1 MLSAV
6 AARKARLAQSQAQ
19 NTTPA
24 PSSSASPPP
33 AETKR
38 KVAPL
43 AANAIQKP
51 PSSKRKSSTTSVS
64 TAPKK
69 KRREQRRPPEQPA
82 RYFAQLGADADA
94 LKTQEDVIVVDESD
108 GESSASS
115 HSLSMDEDVANP
127 PVPVGGG
134 ARRKRAWSPSA
145 PLPDSSDED
154 DDADEPVILDFP
166 LSAPIEQTPAEPPSA
181 LSNFDPVLNQNV
193 FHFAPGE
200 CPVGD
205 SAHKST
211 ILLLR
216 SGESLALLG
225 TYTLTILR
233 GTINLA
239 GVQLSASRTSHPV
252 YAPRS
257 SPIPLIQ
264 CRLSRSTSSS
274 SSSSSST
281 APASLLPALPQR
293 VADASP
299 NFDAVLLLQEL
310 HTGIEGL
317 GRICRPFDGGFTPAR
332 WHRSQALSDIGF
344 DTVYLVRCLN
354 IFLPYDTPV

>member
-145 PLPDSSDED
+145 PLPDSSEED

-166 LSAPIEQTPAEPPSA
+166 SPAPVEQTPAEPPFA
-181 LSNFDPVLNQNV
+181 LSSFDQVLNQNV

-233 GTINLA
+233 GTVTLA
-239 GVQLSASRTSHPV
+239 GVQLSAGRTPHPV

-264 CRLSRSTSSS
+264 CRLCRSSS
-274 SSSSSST
+274 SPSSST
-281 APASLLPALPQR
+281 TPASLLPSLPQR
-293 VADASP
+293 IADASP
-299 NFDAVLLLQEL
+299 HFDAVLLLQEQ

-317 GRICRPFDGGFTPAR
+317 GRICRPFDGCFAPAR
-332 WHRSQALSDIGF
+332 WHRSQARSDIGL

-354 IFLPYDTPV
+354 IFFPYRTPV